1 MKYSGRYRYWQLV
14 NITINI
20 TENETVIT
28 FYFNN
33 FKNDDISDIEKS
45 IVESIDSKDEDPL
58 IGLGVLF
65 ELMWNNS
72 DNVLRNS
79 ILLNIKKGLN

>member
-1 MKYSGRYRYWQLV
+1 MK
-14 NITINI
+14 NIDVRNYII
-20 TENETVIT
+20 
-28 FYFNN
+28 NN

>member
-1 MKYSGRYRYWQLV
+1 MK
-14 NITINI
+14 NINVRNYII
-20 TENETVIT
+20 
-28 FYFNN
+28 NN
-33 FKNDDISDIEKS
+33 FKDDDIEDIKKS

>member
-1 MKYSGRYRYWQLV
+1 MK
-14 NITINI
+14 NIDVRNYII
-20 TENETVIT
+20 
-28 FYFNN
+28 NN

-72 DNVLRNS
+72 DNALRNS

>member
-1 MKYSGRYRYWQLV
+1 MK
-14 NITINI
+14 NIDVRNYII
-20 TENETVIT
+20 
-28 FYFNN
+28 NN
-33 FKNDDISDIEKS
+33 FKDDDISDIEKS

>member
-1 MKYSGRYRYWQLV
+1 MK
-14 NITINI
+14 NIDVRNYII
-20 TENETVIT
+20 
-28 FYFNN
+28 NN
-33 FKNDDISDIEKS
+33 FKDDDIEDIEKS
-45 IVESIDSKDEDPL
+45 IVESIDNKDEDPL

>member
-1 MKYSGRYRYWQLV
+1 MK
-14 NITINI
+14 NIDVRNYII
-20 TENETVIT
+20 
-28 FYFNN
+28 NN
-33 FKNDDISDIEKS
+33 FKDDDIDDIEKS

>member
-1 MKYSGRYRYWQLV
+1 MK
-14 NITINI
+14 NIDVRNYII
-20 TENETVIT
+20 
-28 FYFNN
+28 NN
-33 FKNDDISDIEKS
+33 FKDDDISDIEKS

-65 ELMWNNS
+65 ELMWKNS